1 MVCFLQIKK
10 LGEQMSLI
18 LDYFIILWCI
28 FMVVFMAIGGF
39 FMFRK
44 FLKQIPKKDGMS
56 QMDWENYYMDH
67 TIHMWE
73 QEEKDLLEDL
83 VSPVPEIF
91 RDVARQTIASKIGE
105 LALKRNKDTITREL
119 LIEGYIIGT
128 PKRDHRFLRKKLA
141 ENNIDVTPYEPYFEL
156 SKDDY
161 EDNWEQRHKT
171 NI

>member
-1 MVCFLQIKK
+1 
-10 LGEQMSLI
+10 MSLI

-91 RDVARQTIASKIGE
+91 RDVARQTIASKIGIVCRATS
-105 LALKRNKDTITREL
+105 L
-119 LIEGYIIGT
+119 
-128 PKRDHRFLRKKLA
+128 
-141 ENNIDVTPYEPYFEL
+141 NI
-156 SKDDY
+156 
-161 EDNWEQRHKT
+161 
-171 NI
+171 

>member
-1 MVCFLQIKK
+1 
-10 LGEQMSLI
+10 MSLI
-18 LDYFIILWCI
+18 LDYLIIFWGF
-28 FMVVFMAIGGF
+28 FMIVFMAIGGF

-56 QMDWENYYMDH
+56 QMDWEKYYMDK

-91 RDVARQTIASKIGE
+91 RDVARQSIASKIGE
-105 LALKRNKDTITREL
+105 LALQKNKDKITKEL

-141 ENNIDVTPYEPYFEL
+141 QNNIDVEPYEQYFEL
-156 SKDDY
+156 SKEDY
-161 EDNWEQRHKT
+161 AQNWQQRHK
-171 NI
+171 

>member
-1 MVCFLQIKK
+1 
-10 LGEQMSLI
+10 MSLI
-18 LDYFIILWCI
+18 LDYLIIFWGF
-28 FMVVFMAIGGF
+28 FMIIFMAIGGF

-56 QMDWENYYMDH
+56 QMDWEKYYMDK

-91 RDVARQTIASKIGE
+91 RDVARQSIASKIGE
-105 LALKRNKDTITREL
+105 LALQKNKDKITKEL

-141 ENNIDVTPYEPYFEL
+141 QNNIDVEPYEQYFEL
-156 SKDDY
+156 SKEDY
-161 EDNWEQRHKT
+161 AQNWQQRHK
-171 NI
+171 